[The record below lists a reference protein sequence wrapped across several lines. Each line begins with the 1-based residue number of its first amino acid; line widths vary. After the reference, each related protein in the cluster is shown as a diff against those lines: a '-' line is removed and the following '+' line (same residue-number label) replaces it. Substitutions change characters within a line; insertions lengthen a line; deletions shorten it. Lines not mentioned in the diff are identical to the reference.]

1 MGDLMRTKIILSIFL
16 SIFFCINISCDGD
29 SATEPHTPGLSDI
42 VLELNHYFADSI
54 IVSIVA
60 TDPQGIDDID
70 SVRGWYSY
78 LGDDL
83 SSEYVLFRD
92 DGLDPDTVAGDSR
105 YSVKFLPSD
114 GEFQFGFYTFSAQ
127 AMDKSDNI
135 SMQLDTLFWTV
146 DSDKPILFNPIGP
159 DSLEK
164 GSLDIYYIFINAY
177 DPDGLADVDSVYF
190 IVARPDGSSNG
201 NHLYLHDDGELG
213 DIEEGD
219 SIFTLG
225 IQAPA
230 PQNQSGDYI
239 FTFYALDMQG
249 NPSNNPEIVITAY

>member
-1 MGDLMRTKIILSIFL
+1 MRTKIILSIFL
-16 SIFFCINISCDGD
+16 SIFFCINIFCDGD
-29 SATEPHTPGLSDI
+29 SVTETHTPGLSDI
-42 VLELNHYFADSI
+42 VLESNHYFADSI

-83 SSEYVLFRD
+83 SCEHVLFRD

-146 DSDKPILFNPIGP
+146 DGDKPILFNPVGP

-164 GSLDIYYIFINAY
+164 GTTDTSFILINAY
-177 DPDGLADVDSVYF
+177 DPGGLSDIDSVYF
-190 IVARPDGSSNG
+190 QVTRPDQTVNPL
-201 NHLYLHDDGELG
+201 HFYLHDDGEFG
-213 DIEEGD
+213 DAIQGD
-219 SIFTLG
+219 GVYTLG
-225 IQAPA
+225 IQAPI
-230 PQNQSGDYI
+230 PTSQSGDYTFI
-239 FTFYALDMQG
+239 FYAFDIQG
-249 NPSNNPEIVITAY
+249 NLSNNPQLIVTAY